1 MRGASRGH
9 KRGGT
14 EAPDPFKIP
23 TYVINLKERADRWRL
38 FLEDAGAAAKA
49 LRLHRVP
56 AQNGKLLDPL
66 TDHRI
71 STQTRLNI
79 LRNDRRTHREIAT
92 LGAIGCS
99 ISHGIAWRR
108 FLATGAPW
116 AIIMEDDARPDM
128 SALGAAAAAAKDLPA
143 DAQIW
148 LLGYYKPNLVYEPAA
163 GAAYANWS
171 TVYQFTASHAY
182 MISRPAAKKLLQ
194 QLYPIES
201 HVDHYMSAMSVLY
214 GLKMVVH
221 KDVYVPFGGLL
232 EKKGSPRA
240 VESNTSQHR
249 KDGCSACH
257 VPDHLSRF
265 YKRVGPKTR
274 KGRAVAGLRLEGQQ
288 PREVLT
294 YSRRSR
300 KAVHRL

>member
-1 MRGASRGH
+1 M
-9 KRGGT
+9 GGDSLK
-14 EAPDPFKIP
+14 PDPFKIP
-23 TYVINLKERADRWRL
+23 TYVINMKERPDRWRL
-38 FLEDAGAAAKA
+38 FLEELGATAGALKI
-49 LRLHRVP
+49 HRVVG
-56 AQNGKLLDPL
+56 QNGKLLDPL
-66 TDHRI
+66 KDRRI

-108 FLATGAPW
+108 FLASGAPW
-116 AIIMEDDARPDM
+116 AMIMEDDARPDM
-128 SALGAAAAAAKDLPA
+128 AALAAARVAAPSLPA
-143 DAQIW
+143 DAKIW
-148 LLGYYKPNLVYEPAA
+148 LLGYYKPNLVYEPAPESP
-163 GAAYANWS
+163 WS
-171 TVYQFTASHAY
+171 TAYQFTASHAY
-182 MISRPAAKKLLQ
+182 MISREAAKTLLE

-201 HVDHYMSAMSVLY
+201 HVDHYISAMSVLY

-221 KDVYVPFGGLL
+221 DAVYAPFGGLL

-240 VESNTSQHR
+240 IESNTSQHR

-265 YKRVGPKTR
+265 YQRVGPKTR
-274 KGRAVAGLRLEGQQ
+274 CGRPVRGLKLEGQQ

-294 YSRRSR
+294 YRRNGTKRSGKTR
-300 KAVHRL
+300 RLERL

>member
-1 MRGASRGH
+1 MGGAKG
-9 KRGGT
+9 
-14 EAPDPFKIP
+14 IP
-23 TYVINLKERADRWRL
+23 TYVINMKERPDRWRL
-38 FLEDAGAAAKA
+38 FLEELGAAAGA
-49 LRLHRVP
+49 LRIHRLA

-66 TDHRI
+66 KDRRI

-108 FLATGAPW
+108 FLASGAPW
-116 AIIMEDDARPDM
+116 ALIMEDDARP
-128 SALGAAAAAAKDLPA
+128 SAAALAAALSNKLPPA
-143 DAQIW
+143 AQIW

-163 GAAYANWS
+163 APSPWS
-171 TVYQFTASHAY
+171 TAYQFTASHAY
-182 MISRPAAKKLLQ
+182 MISREAAKKLLE

-201 HVDHYMSAMSVLY
+201 HVDHYISAMSVLY

-240 VESNTSQHR
+240 IESNTSQHR

-265 YKRVGPKTR
+265 YQRVGPKTR
-274 KGRAVAGLRLEGQQ
+274 RGRAVRGLRLDGQQ

-294 YSRRSR
+294 YRGSG
-300 KAVHRL
+300 KTKRLQRV

>member
-1 MRGASRGH
+1 M
-9 KRGGT
+9 GGDRLK
-14 EAPDPFKIP
+14 PDPFKIP
-23 TYVINLKERADRWRL
+23 TYVINMKERPDRWRL
-38 FLEDAGAAAKA
+38 FLEELGPAAAA
-49 LRLHRVP
+49 LKLHRVA

-66 TDHRI
+66 KDRRI

-99 ISHGIAWRR
+99 VSHGIAWRR
-108 FLATGAPW
+108 FLASGAPW

-128 SALGAAAAAAKDLPA
+128 DTLAAAAAAAPTLPTNHH
-143 DAQIW
+143 IW
-148 LLGYYKPNLVYEPAA
+148 LLGYYKPNLVYEPAPHSP
-163 GAAYANWS
+163 WS
-171 TVYQFTASHAY
+171 TAYQFTASHAY
-182 MISRPAAKKLLQ
+182 IISREAAKKLLE

-214 GLKMVVH
+214 DLKMVTH
-221 KDVYVPFGGLL
+221 AGVYVPFGGLL

-274 KGRAVAGLRLEGQQ
+274 RGRAVRGLKLEGQQ

-294 YSRRSR
+294 YRRR
-300 KAVHRL
+300 GKTRRGTRHMQRL

>member
-1 MRGASRGH
+1 MGGAAKG
-9 KRGGT
+9 
-14 EAPDPFKIP
+14 IP
-23 TYVINLKERADRWRL
+23 TYVINLKERPDRWRL
-38 FLEDAGAAAKA
+38 FLHELVPAAAA
-49 LRLHRVP
+49 LRLHRVA

-66 TDHRI
+66 KDRRI

-108 FLATGAPW
+108 FLASGAPW
-116 AIIMEDDARPDM
+116 ALIMEDDARP
-128 SALGAAAAAAKDLPA
+128 SAATLAAALSNKLPPAAH
-143 DAQIW
+143 IW

-163 GAAYANWS
+163 APSPWS
-171 TVYQFTASHAY
+171 TAYQFTASHAY
-182 MISRPAAKKLLQ
+182 IISRHAAKKLLE

-201 HVDHYMSAMSVLY
+201 HVDHYISAMSVLY

-265 YKRVGPKTR
+265 YRHVGPKTR
-274 KGRAVAGLRLEGQQ
+274 KGRAVRGLRLDGQQ

-294 YSRRSR
+294 YSGSG
-300 KAVHRL
+300 KTKRLQRV